1 MPLMFFDW
9 TIVILIPAMILAMWA
24 QGRVSTNLNKY
35 AEVATKRGLNGATV
49 ATQILADHGLRD
61 VKVERLPENKP
72 WGDHYDPKSRTVRL
86 SPHVYDT
93 HSISAVAVA
102 VHEVG
107 HAIQH
112 DEGYSALA
120 MRSGIFPLVR
130 ITSGAA
136 VPLIFIGFILGMLGF
151 IAPEWSTTIINIGII
166 FFAVTVV
173 FHLITLPVEFDASKR
188 AVALLE
194 AGRYIDGEEEKGMA
208 KRVLSAAA
216 MTYVAAAAVAIA
228 QLVRFLIIANRR

>member
-24 QGRVSTNLNKY
+24 QGRVSTNLNRY

-86 SPHVYDT
+86 SSHVYDT

-120 MRSGIFPLVR
+120 MRSGIFPVVR
-130 ITSGAA
+130 IASGAA
-136 VPLIFIGFILGMLGF
+136 VPLIFAGFILGMLGF

-194 AGRYIDGEEEKGMA
+194 AGRYIDGEEEVGMT

-228 QLVRFLIIANRR
+228 QLVRFLLIANRR

>member
-1 MPLMFFDW
+1 MFMFFDW
-9 TIVILIPAMILAMWA
+9 TIFILIPSMILAMWA

-49 ATQILADHGLRD
+49 ATKILADHGLRD
-61 VKVERLPENKP
+61 VKVERLPEHKA

-86 SPHVYDT
+86 SPHVYDS

-120 MRSGIFPLVR
+120 VRTGIFPAVK
-130 ITSGAA
+130 ISSGAA
-136 VPLIFIGFILGMLGF
+136 MPLILAGFILGMMGF
-151 IAPEWSTTIINIGII
+151 IAPEWSTILINIGII

-173 FHLITLPVEFDASKR
+173 FHLITLPVEFNASKR
-188 AVALLE
+188 AVELLE
-194 AGRYIDGEEEKGMA
+194 GGRYIEGEQEVAMT

-216 MTYVAAAAVAIA
+216 MTYVAAAAVAIS
-228 QLVRFLIIANRR
+228 QLIRFLLIANRR